1 MSTLLNS
8 FPLAGE
14 EALAEIDQQI
24 LALLSQGRMIS
35 GEEVGEVVGT
45 SRAYVWK
52 RIASLKKQGVEII
65 SAHGEGYRLPENQEL
80 LTLEKLTAYLT
91 VSTLPL
97 RLCWRLPSTNAAAT
111 ELALEF
117 PETEFVIISES
128 QTEGRGRRGKQW
140 LSPFGGDLYMSY
152 KAPFEGGAK
161 SFQGLSLVV
170 GVAVITALKK
180 ITNAEGLSLKWPN
193 DLYYQGRK
201 FGGILVEMTGDING
215 KCDAIIGI
223 GINATFQSAEQT
235 GQEVASILEF
245 LPKKT
250 DRNFWV
256 AELINELSN
265 TLKKFRQVGLTPF
278 IESWSNYDFLNGQ
291 PVTVFLG
298 ETAIQGLAVGI
309 SATGALEV
317 RTAQGLQNF
326 YAGDVSVRKQ

>member
-1 MSTLLNS
+1 MTTPLNS

-14 EALAEIDQQI
+14 EVLAEIDQHI

-35 GEEVGEVVGT
+35 GEEVGEAVGT

-52 RIASLKKQGVEII
+52 RIESLKKQGIEIV
-65 SAHGEGYRLPENQEL
+65 SARGEGYRLPEGQEL
-80 LTLEKLTAYLT
+80 LTVEKLATYLS

-97 RLCWRLPSTNAAAT
+97 RLCWRLPSTNVAAI

-117 PETEFVIISES
+117 PDAEFVLISES

-140 LSPFGGDLYMSY
+140 LSPFGADLYMSY
-152 KAPFEGGAK
+152 KVPFEGGAK

-180 ITNAEGLSLKWPN
+180 VTNAEDLSLKWPN

-215 KCDAIIGI
+215 KCDAIIGV
-223 GINATFQSAEQT
+223 GINATFDSAEQT
-235 GQEVASILEF
+235 GQEVASIHEF
-245 LPKKT
+245 IPEQT
-250 DRNFWV
+250 NRNFWV
-256 AELINELSN
+256 AEVINELSD
-265 TLKKFRQVGLTPF
+265 TLQKFRQVGLTPF
-278 IESWSNYDFLNGQ
+278 IERWSAYDFLKGQ
-291 PVTVFLG
+291 PVSVFLG
-298 ETAIQGLAVGI
+298 ETHIQGVALGVGE
-309 SATGALEV
+309 TGALEV
-317 RTAQGLQNF
+317 RTSKGVQSF